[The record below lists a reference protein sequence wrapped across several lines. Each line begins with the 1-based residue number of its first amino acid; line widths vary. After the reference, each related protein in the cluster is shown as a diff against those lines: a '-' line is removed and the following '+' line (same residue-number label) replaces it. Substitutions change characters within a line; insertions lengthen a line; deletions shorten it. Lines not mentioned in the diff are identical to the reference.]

1 MTTSM
6 LLLLFIKSYIMWQ
19 GYLTPRLF
27 LFITIRVCPAEK
39 YSYEGRPFLSI
50 DKASYIKTEIQTK
63 ICYFHFSFVFALVYL
78 SCLSSWI

>member
-50 DKASYIKTEIQTK
+50 DKASYIKIEIQTK

>member
-27 LFITIRVCPAEK
+27 LSITIQVCPAEK

-50 DKASYIKTEIQTK
+50 DKASYIKKEIQTK
-63 ICYFHFSFVFALVYL
+63 VCYFHFSFVFALVCL
-78 SCLSSWI
+78 SCLSAWI